1 MKTVTLKR
9 YKFNVSEN
17 DNNSAL
23 FEFLK
28 LLLLIFLPVAGLLL
42 VYVSTRMTGSQ
53 IPVSALYP
61 AAVLQL
67 LFIIVVCVLHLR
79 RYKGSYIP
87 LAALILL
94 MGTGLVLQTR
104 LSFLP
109 APEAASPVI
118 SISQLDAQSN
128 GGDAAIA
135 AFNMR
140 GLNTQLT
147 AYIIS
152 LFLLAFIV
160 LYFSG
165 RRFDWM
171 GEKYMLLFTLTIV
184 CLGVLVV
191 LSHIFDGGKFLYSRV
206 PWELAKISLPLALAG
221 FFADNGRFLRLFENG
236 KFNVSAV
243 SWGPFFVITALPLL
257 LFIVLGDLGQVVI
270 YSIVMLVMLYVATK
284 SLIYPLIGLVGIML
298 IPKIIITASPLLP
311 DYVAVRM
318 ELWQNFW
325 SGFPSSDWWD
335 KSYQTANALFALK
348 AGGLS
353 GTGLGLG
360 HPELV
365 PLSKSD
371 LIFAEAAE
379 ELGFIGS
386 LSIFLLYLSIITTGI
401 RTAFQCSRRFDF
413 LAVVALTM
421 IFSCQVFVN
430 IGGVINY
437 IPLTGIVLPFLSKG
451 GFSLVA
457 FTVLVGLIMAVSH
470 KNAVVTTYYGEH

>member
-1 MKTVTLKR
+1 MKTVAPKR

-17 DNNSAL
+17 NNNSTL
-23 FEFLK
+23 FAFLK

-42 VYVSTRMTGSQ
+42 VYLSTRMTGNR

-67 LFIIVVCVLHLR
+67 LFIIVICVLHLW

-109 APEAASPVI
+109 APQTASPVI
-118 SISQLDAQSN
+118 SISQSDAQSIAGN
-128 GGDAAIA
+128 AANA
-135 AFNMR
+135 TLNVR

-147 AYIIS
+147 AYAIS
-152 LFLLAFIV
+152 LFLLVFVV

-165 RRFDWM
+165 RRFDWI
-171 GEKYMLLFTLTIV
+171 GEKYMVMFALTIV
-184 CLGVLVV
+184 CLGVLIV
-191 LSHIFDGGKFLYSRV
+191 LSHVFDGGKFLYSRV
-206 PWELAKISLPLALAG
+206 PWELAKISLPLAFAG
-221 FFADNGRFLRLFENG
+221 FFADNGRFLLLFKNG
-236 KFNVSAV
+236 KFNASPV
-243 SWGPFFVITALPLL
+243 SWGPFFVMTALPLL
-257 LFIVLGDLGQVVI
+257 LFVVLDDLGQVMI
-270 YSIVMLVMLYVATK
+270 YTIVMLVMLYVATK
-284 SLIYPLIGLVGIML
+284 SFVYPLIGLVSIML
-298 IPKIIITASPLLP
+298 IPKIIVLAAPLLP

-325 SGFPSSDWWD
+325 NGFPSSEWWD

-371 LIFAEAAE
+371 LIFTEAAE

-386 LSIFLLYLSIITTGI
+386 LAIFLLYLSIITTGI
-401 RTAFQCSRRFDF
+401 RTAFHSSRRFDF
-413 LAVVALTM
+413 LAVAALTL

-470 KNAVVTTYYGEH
+470 KNAVSTTYYGEH